1 MPAKKATRKKP
12 AKAKRVAR
20 NQKSPAQKKKTAA
33 KPPTKKLA
41 KKNVTKKKVTK
52 SVTKKNVTKNKAARK
67 AKPAASK
74 PAAKK
79 SVARKLAPK
88 PTKPHRGKQAVTFSL
103 ASPDQRSGLQS
114 GDLQGLSGLAGA
126 DSESVNELAEE
137 GNSFEAAAVKG
148 VEDAGD
154 GKSVR
159 THEVLED
166 DVPEEY
172 LEQD

>member
-1 MPAKKATRKKP
+1 MPAKKKTRQKSAQ
-12 AKAKRVAR
+12 AKVIAR
-20 NQKSPAQKKKTAA
+20 NRKTPVKKKAPKG
-33 KPPTKKLA
+33 KPPAKKLA
-41 KKNVTKKKVTK
+41 KKKV
-52 SVTKKNVTKNKAARK
+52 ARK
-67 AKPAASK
+67 AKPAVSK
-74 PAAKK
+74 PVAKK
-79 SVARKLAPK
+79 AATRKPAKKVTKK
-88 PTKPHRGKQAVTFSL
+88 PTKKPAKPSRGKQAVTFHL
-103 ASPDQRSGLQS
+103 DSPEVRSGRQS

-154 GKSVR
+154 GRSVR

-172 LEQD
+172 LDQD

>member
-20 NQKSPAQKKKTAA
+20 NQKSPAQKNQKKKTAA

-41 KKNVTKKKVTK
+41 KKKVTKK
-52 SVTKKNVTKNKAARK
+52 KAARK

-79 SVARKLAPK
+79 SAARKLAPK

-172 LEQD
+172 LDQD